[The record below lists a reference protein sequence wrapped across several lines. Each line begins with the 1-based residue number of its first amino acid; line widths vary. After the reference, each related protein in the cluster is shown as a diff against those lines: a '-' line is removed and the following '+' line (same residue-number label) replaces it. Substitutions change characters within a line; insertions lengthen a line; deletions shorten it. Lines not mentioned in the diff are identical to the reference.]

1 MSERSKRIVRHSAW
15 SLVAVR
21 STARTAMSVIHSHM
35 CGAMA

>member
-15 SLVAVR
+15 SLVAAG
-21 STARTAMSVIHSHM
+21 SAARTAMSVTYSHM